1 MQGYR
6 NSQEHIFEE
15 LHRLDLLLN
24 RQVARQRNDPTYAGF
39 NEFRGLFI
47 SDEEIDLLVGSKQ
60 SKPESDAA
68 QGEAEMRRL
77 CAAITQLEQRI
88 ATRAE
93 AAVAQGVHLALPHL
107 VQLFHLTPFDV
118 GAVLVCLAPE
128 LDLKYEKLY
137 AYLHNDVTRKRPSVD
152 LILQL
157 FCHSLE
163 EKLQARTRLIAA
175 ASLFKQELLAYTNDA
190 QKEPLTL
197 LSRFVKIDDRIF
209 NYLLDIDVIDEQL
222 MPFTKFLVPCASVEE
237 LLLPA
242 ELQESLVR
250 FFQAQAASLARDEKP
265 GARVFLLHGPAGVGK
280 KFTAEALCQSAGMR
294 LLVADVPQ
302 MLSKG
307 ATVASLAL
315 RLLREAQLRSA
326 AVYLDH
332 AEALLAEDEKTA
344 GARQA
349 LLKALEAWPGIVF
362 LGSEQTWD
370 TNMVPPTDVLF
381 KLVCPTPS
389 YPLRK
394 QLWQTFCVQGGYQ
407 VSSQV
412 DLDALADRFRF
423 TAGQIR
429 SALAEASHLAV
440 IRHPNNGAISPD
452 DLYQA
457 CRTQSSTQLT
467 TLARKI
473 TPLYTWQD
481 LILPRDRLGQL
492 REICAHVKYRQ
503 QVFDTWGFDRK
514 ISLGKGL
521 SVLFVGPSG
530 TGKTMAA
537 EIIASELQLDLYKID
552 LSCVVSKY
560 IGETE
565 KNLSR
570 IFQEAEQSNAILFF
584 DEADA
589 IFGKR
594 SEVKDSHDRYA
605 NIEINY
611 LLQKLEE
618 YEGIVILASNFQ
630 KNMDEAFTRRMR
642 FIIEFPFPDEV
653 YRYRIWKSVFPADTP
668 LGDDMDFEFL
678 AKKFKMS
685 GGNIK
690 NIAMGAAFL
699 AAEDAGIV
707 SMEPVIRATKREYQ
721 KMGRLCVKADFE
733 HYFELVQSEDASSLA

>member
-6 NSQEHIFEE
+6 NSREHVFEE
-15 LHRLDLLLN
+15 LRRLDLLLN
-24 RQVARQRNDPTYAGF
+24 GQVARQRHDPTYAGF

-47 SDEEIDLLVGSKQ
+47 SDEEIDLIVGQKKSE
-60 SKPESDAA
+60 SESDAA
-68 QGEAEMRRL
+68 RGEAEMSRL
-77 CAAITQLEQRI
+77 FAAIAQLEHRI
-88 ATRAE
+88 AIQTE
-93 AAVAQGVHLALPHL
+93 AAVAQGVHLSLSR
-107 VQLFHLTPFDV
+107 VVRLFHLTPFDV
-118 GAVLVCLAPE
+118 GALLVCLAPE
-128 LDLKYEKLY
+128 LDRKYEKLY
-137 AYLHNDVTRKRPSVD
+137 AYLQNAVTRQRPSVD
-152 LILQL
+152 FILTL
-157 FCHSLE
+157 FCQSLA

-175 ASLFKQELLAYTNDA
+175 APLFRQELLAYTNDA
-190 QKEPLTL
+190 HNEPPTL
-197 LSRFVKIDDRIF
+197 LSRFLKIDERIF
-209 NYLLDIDVIDEQL
+209 NYLLDIDVVDEPL
-222 MPFTKFLVPCASVEE
+222 MPFTKLLAPCASLEA

-242 ELQESLVR
+242 GLKEPLVR
-250 FFQAQAASLARDEKP
+250 FFQAQAAALACNEKD
-265 GARVFLLHGPAGVGK
+265 GARVFLFHGPAGVGK
-280 KFTAEALCQSAGMR
+280 KFTAAALCQSAGMS

-302 MLSKG
+302 ILSKG
-307 ATVASLAL
+307 STVASLAL
-315 RLLREAQLRSA
+315 RLLREARLRSA

-344 GARQA
+344 GARQM
-349 LLKALEAWPGIVF
+349 LLKALEEWPGIVF
-362 LGSEQTWD
+362 LGSEEPWD
-370 TNMVPPTDVLF
+370 ASTAPQAEVLF
-381 KLVCPTPS
+381 RLVFPTPS
-389 YPLRK
+389 YPLRR
-394 QLWQTFCVQGGYQ
+394 QLWQTFCRQGGYQ
-407 VSSQV
+407 VAPQV
-412 DLDALADRFRF
+412 DLDALADRFNF
-423 TAGQIR
+423 TAGKIR
-429 SALAEASHLAV
+429 SALSEASYLALV
-440 IRHPNNGAISPD
+440 CHPNNEAISTD

-457 CRTQSSTQLT
+457 CRTQSSTKLT

-481 LILPRDRLGQL
+481 LILPSDHLGHL

-503 QVFDTWGFDRK
+503 QVFDVWGFDHK
-514 ISLGKGL
+514 IALGKGL

-537 EIIASELQLDLYKID
+537 EIIAGELKLDLYKID

-565 KNLSR
+565 KNLSK

-642 FIIEFPFPDEV
+642 FIIEFPFPDEA
-653 YRYRIWKSVFPADTP
+653 YRYRIWQSVFPQDTP
-668 LGDDMDFEFL
+668 LGDDIDFEFL

-699 AAEDAGIV
+699 AAEDSGIV
-707 SMEPVIRATKREYQ
+707 SMEPVIRATKREFQ

-733 HYFELVQSEDASSLA
+733 HYFELVKSE